1 MFNEPI
7 KYKTFERQKSETKPI
22 VKEFMKS
29 LKRHSKQFDMR
40 LSQLIQKDL
49 EDEINKK
56 RLEGIESKSDNA
68 S

>member
-1 MFNEPI
+1 
-7 KYKTFERQKSETKPI
+7 
-22 VKEFMKS
+22 
-29 LKRHSKQFDMR
+29 MR